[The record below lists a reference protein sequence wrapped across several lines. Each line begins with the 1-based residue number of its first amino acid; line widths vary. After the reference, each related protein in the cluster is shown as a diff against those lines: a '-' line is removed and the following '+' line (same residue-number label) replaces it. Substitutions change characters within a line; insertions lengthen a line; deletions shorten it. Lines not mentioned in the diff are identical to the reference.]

1 MCVHSCVRLRTITH
15 TLKVDGLQE
24 HVDLHA
30 PGSSEVRQRCSM
42 ALQVLRVLLQAA
54 TANPELRLLDAM
66 AVREGG
72 GALLTGGVEQVY
84 VCC

>member
-1 MCVHSCVRLRTITH
+1 
-15 TLKVDGLQE
+15 VDGLQE

-30 PGSSEVRQRCSM
+30 PGSSEIRQRCSM

-66 AVREGG
+66 VVRDES
-72 GALLTGGVEQVY
+72 Y
-84 VCC
+84 F

>member
-72 GALLTGGVEQVY
+72 GLF
-84 VCC
+84 

>member
-1 MCVHSCVRLRTITH
+1 M
-15 TLKVDGLQE
+15 DGLQE

-30 PGSSEVRQRCSM
+30 PGSSEIRQRCSM

-66 AVREGG
+66 AVSQEGACWVKKGG
-72 GALLTGGVEQVY
+72 GYKGREYQLKEGTEGVGV
-84 VCC
+84 